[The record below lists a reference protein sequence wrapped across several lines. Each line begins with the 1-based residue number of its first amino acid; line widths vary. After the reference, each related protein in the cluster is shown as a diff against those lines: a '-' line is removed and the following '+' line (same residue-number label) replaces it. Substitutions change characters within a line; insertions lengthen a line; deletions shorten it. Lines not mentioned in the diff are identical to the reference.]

1 MSEMNYDVV
10 LNRNA
15 GRVTSLINQL
25 QHQLPEGR
33 LHLTESLFH
42 SREVLQECVEK
53 GTETIFAG
61 GGDGTIV
68 DVINGL
74 HEFSKVPRQP
84 LAFCDLEPNA
94 LAYWLNSSNQAMI

>member
-15 GRVTSLINQL
+15 GRVTPSADQSA
-25 QHQLPEGR
+25 QQQLPSGR

-53 GTETIFAG
+53 GT
-61 GGDGTIV
+61 
-68 DVINGL
+68 
-74 HEFSKVPRQP
+74 
-84 LAFCDLEPNA
+84 
-94 LAYWLNSSNQAMI
+94 